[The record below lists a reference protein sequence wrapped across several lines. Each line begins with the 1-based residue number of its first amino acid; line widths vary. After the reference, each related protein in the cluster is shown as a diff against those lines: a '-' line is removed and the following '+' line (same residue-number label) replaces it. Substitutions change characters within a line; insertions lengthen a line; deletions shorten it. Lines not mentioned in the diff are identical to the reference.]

1 MEYLFSESSFKSLVK
16 KIINEQNTLDSTTDV
31 MGGNMPMSPARTYA
45 SNPNVKHTKKNP
57 LRPAKDPY
65 EYAYENNI
73 IWVKRRNE
81 PNWKNITQGKID
93 GLKNYETY
101 YNDIVNTYGN
111 ILGIV
116 DKNRVVKTGLENS
129 VLYDAISPSHLKYCG
144 KTQLNP
150 NKSNTI
156 TNKYNN
162 YQCAQFVNNFSDKI
176 EWLGS
181 AWRAHNNDKI
191 GARVWSAFH
200 NLSNNNI
207 NKITN
212 LFSLIHKNGGGVKD
226 GKYLN
231 ECREIVDNIVPSTCP
246 VDLKVGDVVGI
257 FYPSSH
263 YHEVAF
269 MQGGYNY
276 ENYSYFLNN
285 GKAITGTKLKDIK
298 NGVLTPGATIKSGK
312 GWGMNTHIGIVGEE
326 QNNIPFIYHNI
337 GTSKT
342 SFLSEDG
349 IGTLYADPVN
359 HLFGNGRV
367 AWVRRP

>member
-1 MEYLFSESSFKSLVK
+1 MKYLFSENSFKYLINK
-16 KIINEQNTLDSTTDV
+16 LLNEQDTIDSIGD
-31 MGGNMPMSPARTYA
+31 NRLASPVNTYA
-45 SNPNVKHTKKNP
+45 SIPNFKYTKRNP
-57 LRPAKDPY
+57 LRPINDPY

-81 PNWKNITQGKID
+81 NNWKNITQGKID
-93 GLKNYETY
+93 GLENYNTY
-101 YNDIVNTYGN
+101 YNYIVQKFGKK
-111 ILGIV
+111 LGIV
-116 DKNRVVKTGLENS
+116 DKSKVVKTGLENS

-144 KTQLNP
+144 KTQLDP
-150 NKSNTI
+150 NKSNVI

-162 YQCAQFVNNFSDKI
+162 YQCAQFVNNFSEKI
-176 EWLGS
+176 QWLGS

-191 GARVWSAFH
+191 GTRVWSAFH
-200 NLSNNNI
+200 NLSSQNINNI
-207 NKITN
+207 IN
-212 LFSLIHKNGGGVKD
+212 LFTLIHKNGGGIKD

-231 ECREIVDNIVPSTCP
+231 KCRQLINSIVPITCP
-246 VDLKVGDVVGI
+246 IDLKVGDVVGI
-257 FYPSSH
+257 YYPSSH

-269 MQGGYNY
+269 MDGGYNY

-285 GKAITGTKLKDIK
+285 GKAITGTQLKNIK
-298 NGVLTPGATIKSGK
+298 DVVLTPGKTLKSGK

-337 GTSKT
+337 GTSKST
-342 SFLSEDG
+342 FLSEDG

-359 HLFGNGRV
+359 HLFGDGRI

>member
-1 MEYLFSESSFKSLVK
+1 MNYLFSESSFKSLVK
-16 KIINEQNTLDSTTDV
+16 KIINEQNTSDSTIDSIDINT
-31 MGGNMPMSPARTYA
+31 PMAPAKKYTY
-45 SNPNVKHTKKNP
+45 NPNAKYTKKNP
-57 LRPAKDPY
+57 LKPAKDPY

-73 IWVKRRNE
+73 IWVKKHNE
-81 PNWKNITQGKID
+81 TQWKNITQGKID
-93 GLKNYETY
+93 GLKGYDDYER
-101 YNDIVNTYGN
+101 NIVNKYGN

-116 DKNRVVKTGLENS
+116 NNATKTGIEDY

-144 KTQLNP
+144 KTKLDP
-150 NKSNTI
+150 NKSNII

-162 YQCAQFVNNFSDKI
+162 YQCAQFVNNFSDEIK
-176 EWLGS
+176 WLGS
-181 AWRAHNNDKI
+181 AWNAHNNDKI
-191 GARVWSAFH
+191 GTRVWSAFH
-200 NLSNNNI
+200 NLSNENI

-212 LFSLIHKNGGGVKD
+212 LFILIHKNGGGVVN

-231 ECREIVDNIVPSTCP
+231 ECREIVDNIVPSSCP
-246 VDLKVGDVVGI
+246 IDLKVGDVVGI

-276 ENYSYFLNN
+276 EGYSYFLNN

-298 NGVLTPGATIKSGK
+298 NAVLTPGTTIKSGK
-312 GWGMNTHIGIVGEE
+312 GWGMNTHVGIVGEE

-342 SFLSEDG
+342 SILSENG